1 MLTVWALSGIPEIGA
16 GDDLGEIVAAAARSA
31 GVADG
36 DILVVTSKIVSKA
49 EGRIVAARDR
59 EDAITAET
67 VRVVATVAHPGGS
80 TRIVENRQ
88 GLVLAAAG
96 VDASNTP
103 DGTVLLLP
111 DDPDLSAR
119 RIRDRVLVETGATV
133 GVIIS
138 DTFGRPWRVGQT
150 DVAIGAAGV
159 QVTLDLRGSTD
170 TQGRSLAVTVPAVG
184 DELAAAGDL
193 VKGKASG
200 MPVAIVRGMGH
211 LLDAD
216 APGARSLQRP
226 SADDLFRL
234 GSAEAWR
241 EGFAAASAVAAGE
254 RGDGDP
260 ADGVPGDVRW
270 VVVIPIK
277 PSVAGKTRLA
287 VRDRAS
293 LARAIALDTLEAVI
307 DCSAVANAVVV
318 TSDAIVT
325 AEATALGAVVID
337 DAAANGLGDA
347 ITLGLASVS
356 TDLARAVV
364 LGDLP
369 SLRSGDLAAA
379 LHAAAGMDRA
389 TVADADGDGTT
400 LVTARPG
407 VALAPAFGADSA
419 LAHRAAGFA
428 PLPIPLDST
437 VRRDVDTLEHLVAAA
452 RLGLG
457 PRTAAALAAAAA
469 SAS

>member
-241 EGFAAASAVAAGE
+241 EGFAAASAVAA
-254 RGDGDP
+254 DDP
-260 ADGVPGDVRW
+260 SGVRW

-277 PSVAGKTRLA
+277 PSVAGKSRLA
-287 VRDRAS
+287 VRGRER
-293 LARAIALDTLEAVI
+293 LARAIALDTLEVVVVCPAVET
-307 DCSAVANAVVV
+307 AVVV
-318 TSDAIVT
+318 TSDPLVT
-325 AEATALGAVVID
+325 AEATALGAVVVD

-356 TDLARAVV
+356 TDLARAVL

-369 SLRSGDLAAA
+369 SLRSSDLAAA

-407 VALAPAFGADSA
+407 IALVPAFGAHSA

-428 PLPIPLDST
+428 PLPIPSDST
-437 VRRDVDTLEHLVAAA
+437 VRRDVDTLDHLVAAA

-457 PRTAAALAAAAA
+457 PRTAVALAAAAAA